1 MRVIKRK
8 GELYVEY
15 SSTLDLLKGI
25 GQIIGV
31 AVMGIVM
38 FYTLW
43 VLLEFLK

>member
-1 MRVIKRK
+1 MRVFKHK
-8 GELYVEY
+8 GEVYVEY

-43 VLLEFLK
+43 VFIDLLA

>member
-1 MRVIKRK
+1 MKVIKRK

-25 GQIIGV
+25 GQIVGV
-31 AVMGIVM
+31 AVTGIVM
-38 FYTLW
+38 FCTLW